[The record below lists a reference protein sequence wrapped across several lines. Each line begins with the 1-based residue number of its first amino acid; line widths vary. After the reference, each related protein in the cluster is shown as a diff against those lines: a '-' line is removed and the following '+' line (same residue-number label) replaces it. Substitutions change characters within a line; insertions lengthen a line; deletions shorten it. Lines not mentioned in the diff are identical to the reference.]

1 MGGPWGP
8 RIVDTA
14 NTVTVPSFSVWSV
27 CQCPRSPSYET
38 LVAGLGPANSNMTSY
53 QLESMCKGLPQ
64 CSRGLGRLPLN
75 QSLLLDE
82 SQSWFMGPGVRNFL

>member
-1 MGGPWGP
+1 MVCGDPGLLIPPTLSLSLPFLCG
-8 RIVDTA
+8 
-14 NTVTVPSFSVWSV
+14 SV

-82 SQSWFMGPGVRNFL
+82 SQSWYMGPGVRNFL